1 MKKINILP
9 LFLALALILSGCS
22 AKLGEHIS
30 LSDAVTGFE
39 NNIENNEY
47 TEIADNENLKLLF
60 NKDTTAFKVV
70 DKSNG
75 FEWLSTGSEAQSNSE
90 LYAPFKLSYVNESGL
105 IEEKDAMTA
114 SIALGQYKYERIDDG
129 VRVVYSIGEYETE
142 TYVPLALKEDR
153 LKQIAD
159 NIEDEFVRIQFEN
172 MYQLTN
178 VDNLD
183 EHNKKE
189 FLNKYPKLS
198 EGPLYILRERISGSS
213 DKCKELSKLLMQNG
227 YTSEMYEE
235 DKKYFSSG
243 DDKEEKA
250 SPRFRICIEYKL
262 EKDSLRVKV
271 PYNEIQMSNDFP
283 IVGLELLKYFGS
295 PGENDGGYFLLPD
308 GSGSI
313 MNFYNGRSELQPYST
328 DIYGTDYA
336 AAEDENIYSSAQ
348 AYLPLFGIKNGS
360 NAMLAVIEN
369 GDALSTVF
377 AYPGSEQLRAYAFA
391 SFKLRTYYKSYMG
404 SGNTTSNYFVSIQ
417 NQRYKGDISVSYT
430 FLNGEKADIGGMA
443 EKYRE
448 LLFINDQGETDLKA
462 QPLIEFVGQIDKTVK
477 TFGFDVN
484 KKIPLT
490 TFNEA
495 REISG
500 ELLKEGIDAFS
511 VKLSGWFAGAYRNS
525 YAGKLNIN
533 KQLGNKSDLN
543 KLSDF
548 LNENN
553 IAFYPDA
560 DFQYTYKTA
569 LLDGFSPR
577 KDTATL
583 VSKSKGYRIEYNP
596 ATFMRDPDFKAPAYI
611 NSPAA
616 ITRAVN
622 SFFKEYSKLN
632 VKSVSLRNM
641 GKNLDGDYSDSSG
654 TDRQT
659 AAESIIASLKKI
671 HKDYGIMTN
680 GANAYTLNYAD
691 YCCDIPLKSNGK
703 DITDESVPFLQ
714 MVLSGNVSYSG
725 PAINLS
731 GNAEGVILDM
741 ALTAANPY
749 YIITAESSDETRD
762 SDYSG
767 LYCSNYG
774 YLKENLVNTV
784 KKYTEDMRSVS
795 GRRITDYKKLAD
807 NVYRTVFEGGAYVTV
822 NYGNDDVSENGTV
835 YKARSYTVATGEAE

>member
-9 LFLALALILSGCS
+9 LFLALILILSGCS

-30 LSDAVTGFE
+30 LSDAATGFV

-47 TEIADNENLKLLF
+47 MEIAENENLRLLF

-90 LYAPFKLSYVNESGL
+90 LYAPFKVSYVNESGL

-114 SIALGQYKYERIDDG
+114 SIALGQYKYERIDG
-129 VRVVYSIGEYETE
+129 GLRVVYSIGEYETE
-142 TYVPLALKEDR
+142 MYVPLALKDER

-159 NIEDEFVRIQFEN
+159 NIEDEFVKIQFEN
-172 MYQLTN
+172 MYQLTDIN
-178 VDNLD
+178 KLD

-198 EGPLYILRERISGSS
+198 DGPLYILRERISGSS

-227 YTSEMYEE
+227 YTAEMYNE
-235 DKKYFSSG
+235 DKKYFSDG
-243 DDKEEKA
+243 DKQEEKET
-250 SPRFRICIEYKL
+250 PRFRICIEYKL
-262 EKDSLRVKV
+262 EKDSLKVKI
-271 PYNEIQMSNDFP
+271 PYKEIQMSNDFP
-283 IVGLELLKYFGS
+283 LVGLELLKYFGS
-295 PGENDGGYFLLPD
+295 PKENDGGYFLLPD

-313 MNFYNGRSELQPYST
+313 MNFYNGRGELQPYST

-336 AAEDENIYSSAQ
+336 AAENENIYQSDQ
-348 AYLPLFGIKNGS
+348 AYLPLFGIKNGA

-369 GDALSTVF
+369 GDAVSTVS
-377 AYPGSEQLRAYAFA
+377 AYPGSEQLKAYAFA

-443 EKYRE
+443 EKYRDI
-448 LLFINDQGETDLKA
+448 LFKTDQSKTEIKA
-462 QPLIEFVGQIDKTVK
+462 SPLIEFVGQFDKSVK
-477 TFGFDVN
+477 TFGFSVN

-495 REISG
+495 QEISN
-500 ELLKEGIDAFS
+500 ELLNAGINGFS

-533 KQLGNKSDLN
+533 KQLGSKSDLSE
-543 KLSDF
+543 LSDF
-548 LNENN
+548 LNKNS
-553 IAFYPDA
+553 IGFYPDA
-560 DFQYTYKTA
+560 DFQYTYKTE
-569 LLDGFSPR
+569 LLDGFSPK

-583 VSKSKGYRIEYNP
+583 VSKSKGYKIEYNP
-596 ATFMRDPDFKAPAYI
+596 ATFMRDPDYKAPVYI
-611 NSPAA
+611 NNPTA
-616 ITRAVN
+616 ITKAIN

-632 VKSVSLRNM
+632 FNSVSLRNI
-641 GKNLDGDYSDSSG
+641 GKNLDGDYNDNSG

-714 MVLSGNVSYSG
+714 MVLSGNISYSG

-749 YIITAESSDETRD
+749 YIITADNSDETRE
-762 SDYSG
+762 SDYSD

-774 YLKENLVNTV
+774 YLKENLIETV
-784 KKYTEDMRSVS
+784 KKYTEAMKSVS
-795 GRRITDYKKLAD
+795 GRRIINYKKLAD
-807 NVYRTVFEGGAYVTV
+807 NVYRTVFEGGACVTV
-822 NYGNDDVSENGTV
+822 NYGNDDVTENGII
-835 YKARSYTVATGEAE
+835 YKARSYAVATGEAE